1 MWIYKLGCR
10 LQELDE
16 NAMMEIVFSLIA
28 NVKKILKVI
37 LSKQTLGPD
46 VDLESV
52 AEMTDGYSGSD
63 MKVLFCAL

>member
-1 MWIYKLGCR
+1 MI
-10 LQELDE
+10 
-16 NAMMEIVFSLIA
+16 EIVFSLIA

-52 AEMTDGYSGSD
+52 AKMIDGYS
-63 MKVLFCAL
+63 